1 MISTTYMCFI
11 NSFTY
16 NKHSNTQY
24 INDSNTKST
33 RNNGRSCEVDSRA
46 SGAARS
52 GYKNQH
58 EPHQNLGRFQI
69 GEIKMSDFAVLDV
82 NNLNDGSYSVTFEI
96 DDAFTQEILDIL
108 EVDNLTEDGLITFL
122 EECVRS
128 YVS

>member
-1 MISTTYMCFI
+1 
-11 NSFTY
+11 
-16 NKHSNTQY
+16 
-24 INDSNTKST
+24 
-33 RNNGRSCEVDSRA
+33 
-46 SGAARS
+46 
-52 GYKNQH
+52 
-58 EPHQNLGRFQI
+58 
-69 GEIKMSDFAVLDV
+69 MSDFAVLDV